1 MSMSWAWDKEKNP
14 RQGKSPTGFKPMTSQ
29 TPGGCSIHLS
39 YWELMVNEAKY
50 QVHICILLGSA
61 MSTSCC
67 VLSKNETNKMW
78 KWNNQHVTSVRQRNN
93 LSPQQDSL
101 VTCWLFHFHI
111 CFTELKI
118 LDFWIFQG
126 HATVQHVVGKCLEW
140 WQCNSKPFEQ
150 IHYGSIAM
158 IIP

>member
-39 YWELMVNEAKY
+39 YGELMVNEAKY

-67 VLSKNETNKMW
+67 VLSKNETNKCE
-78 KWNNQHVTSVRQRNN
+78 NEITSMSQVCDKEIIWVPNRIRSWHADYFIFTFVS
-93 LSPQQDSL
+93 LS
-101 VTCWLFHFHI
+101 
-111 CFTELKI
+111 LK
-118 LDFWIFQG
+118 FWIFG
-126 HATVQHVVGKCLEW
+126 F
-140 WQCNSKPFEQ
+140 SKGMPL
-150 IHYGSIAM
+150 YNM
-158 IIP
+158 